1 MKNQTIKERILKYLK
16 NQGVTKYKFYQESG
30 VTRGV
35 LDNISGLSEENI
47 QRFLAFAPEISV
59 EWLISGNGPW
69 FKNDL
74 EQHARDLS
82 VVKEVQPSYVTGRVI
97 EVVARDNEPLHVMM
111 PVKAQAG
118 YLDNHSD
125 PEWFSELQ
133 TCSLPGLQQ
142 RSLWLWEVEGNSMTT
157 DSGGLHSGDW
167 VVAERILDKRS
178 IRDGRVYV
186 VVHNDGV
193 LIKRVLDR
201 SGKENKLILKSDNLS
216 GNYPP
221 MVIEPTDVLE
231 LWYVVG
237 YFSRQ
242 LPAPST
248 LYERINDL
256 EGRLIMIEKENQNL
270 KK

>member
-16 NQGVTKYKFYQESG
+16 YQGVTKYEFYKKSD
-30 VTRGV
+30 VTRGI
-35 LDNISGLSEENI
+35 LDNLSGLSEENI
-47 QRFLAFAPEISV
+47 GKFLDYAPEISTD
-59 EWLISGNGPW
+59 WLIQGSGPW

-74 EQHARDLS
+74 EQHAQEMS
-82 VVKEVQPSYVTGRVI
+82 VIKEPEPNYVASRII
-97 EVVARDNEPLHVMM
+97 EVVGRDNEPLHVMM

-125 PEWFSELQ
+125 PEWFAELP

-157 DSGGLHSGDW
+157 DSGGLHTGDW
-167 VVAERILDKRS
+167 VVAERILEKKS

-186 VVHNDGV
+186 IIHKDGV

-201 SGKENKLILKSDNLS
+201 SQNENKLILKSDNLS
-216 GNYPP
+216 GNYPA
-221 MVIEPTDVLE
+221 MVIDPTDVLE

-242 LPAPST
+242 LPPPSN

-256 EGRLIMIEKENQNL
+256 EGRLIMLEKTTEN
-270 KK
+270 